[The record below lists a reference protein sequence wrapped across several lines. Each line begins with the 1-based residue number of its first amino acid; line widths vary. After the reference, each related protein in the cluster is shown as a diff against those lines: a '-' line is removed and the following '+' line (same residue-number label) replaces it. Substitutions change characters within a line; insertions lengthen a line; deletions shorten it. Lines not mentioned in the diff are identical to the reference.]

1 MGTFHSVG
9 VQLAFD
15 TTFSNLREHLITAV
29 GNIYVA
35 GVAVIALIALFRRR
49 VTHMIEILVLGIL
62 VALVIYDSDVLKG
75 FADALAGILGA
86 PGPISGG

>member
-1 MGTFHSVG
+1 MGTLHAVG
-9 VQLAFD
+9 LYLAFD
-15 TTFSNLREHLITAV
+15 TSFSNLREHLISAV

-35 GVAVIALIALFRRR
+35 GVAIIALIALFRRR
-49 VTHMIEILVLGIL
+49 IAHAVEIVVLGIL
-62 VALVIYDSDVLKG
+62 VALVIYDPDVLKG